1 MQIKNFLISIY
12 ISILISRF
20 FYLIII
26 IIIKFDLELKL
37 FDIINIFINTKK
49 NNNFNFIIYKILLE
63 FEDLIKIIKIDYIL
77 YKIKDFF
84 VL

>member
-1 MQIKNFLISIY
+1 LQIKNFLISIY